1 MREVLPSLCA
11 SLSLTHQRNAA
22 FRNAAEL
29 QHRVTSF
36 FSLIYHTFMY
46 LFGGGTVHVCVCVWK
61 LEHRTFNVEGRQT
74 ICRTFWS
81 PFTTRVPE
89 TQEIKVEG
97 LKQRLSAFIV
107 LQPFNKDPHVVVVP
121 NNDIISLLLHNSNFS
136 TVKNRNVNICYAEY
150 LICDPP
156 PLRSHEPQFEN
167 QWARES
173 SRWSITPNCSLTDD
187 SGLVPSNHMMAPK
200 HL

>member
-1 MREVLPSLCA
+1 MKHRQRRQALLLSERSTPQSVRIFVFDTSEKCSFQKCSWATAQGHIFLFSYLSYIYVFIWGRNCA
-11 SLSLTHQRNAA
+11 C
-22 FRNAAEL
+22 
-29 QHRVTSF
+29 
-36 FSLIYHTFMY
+36 
-46 LFGGGTVHVCVCVWK
+46 VCVCVWK

-107 LQPFNKDPHVVVVP
+107 LQPFNKDHHVVVVP

-156 PLRSHEPQFEN
+156 PPKESRTTVWEPM
-167 QWARES
+167 
-173 SRWSITPNCSLTDD
+173 
-187 SGLVPSNHMMAPK
+187 G
-200 HL
+200 